1 MSTPTPQASA
11 ATPGETLAADLAAA
25 GSKALGALKI
35 AFGLAGLVTLVV
47 GVLILVWPGR
57 TAVVGTAIL
66 AVYAVVVGL
75 IYLAVAVFSKDRGAW
90 SRIGHVVLAAL
101 FVGGGISA
109 FSNLQAT
116 TAVLAVFL
124 AVLIGALWIV
134 EGIVSLLTV
143 GRSDQKTWTVIFAII
158 SVLAGIALIS
168 SPLWSAV
175 LLWWL
180 IGISLVVLGLVQ
192 IVRAV
197 TFGKSLRVS

>member
-1 MSTPTPQASA
+1 MTIPSSAPAVDPQPIS
-11 ATPGETLAADLAAA
+11 PLADA
-25 GSKALGALKI
+25 GAKVLGGLRV

-57 TAVVGTAIL
+57 TAVVGTGIL

-75 IYLAVAVFSKDRGAW
+75 IYLAVAILAKNRGGW
-90 SRIGHVVLAAL
+90 SRIGHGVLAAL
-101 FVGGGISA
+101 FVASGISA

-124 AVLIGALWIV
+124 SVMVGVLWLA
-134 EGIVSLLTV
+134 EGVVSLLTV
-143 GRSDQKTWTVIFAII
+143 GRSDAKIWTVVFAVI
-158 SVLAGIALIS
+158 SILAGIALLS

-180 IGISLVVLGLVQ
+180 IGISLVALGLVQ

-197 TFGKSLRVS
+197 TFGKPAGVS